1 MAVPA
6 WETTWTQE
14 PRGWVDYANS
24 LAIAFNTFK
33 DIQTEVPKLGRYE
46 EQCCR
51 LKEMPWR
58 EIAREIADGVNRQ
71 DERLESANAMMGIEQ
86 LHKYVESWRAECMTV
101 DKLINRQLFPAAS
114 GPNTLTQFSRPGIYE
129 QPTLC

>member
-1 MAVPA
+1 MVAA
-6 WETTWTQE
+6 WETSWTRS
-14 PRGWVDYANS
+14 PDTWVDYANS
-24 LAIAFNTFK
+24 VGQAFNTFK
-33 DIQTEVPKLGRYE
+33 NIDHEVPRLRDYAQQFGR
-46 EQCCR
+46 
-51 LKEMPWR
+51 LNEMPWMA
-58 EIAREIADGVNRQ
+58 IAREIADGVNRQ